1 MVSSPTGLGKLLLGT
16 TIGTPLGAMFGCTG
30 GGEGAGGNC
39 CGGGGAPTIGGGGGG
54 ISGCMA
60 DIQNHNKF

>member
-1 MVSSPTGLGKLLLGT
+1 M
-16 TIGTPLGAMFGCTG
+16 GTPLGAMFGCTG
-30 GGEGAGGNC
+30 GGEGAGNC